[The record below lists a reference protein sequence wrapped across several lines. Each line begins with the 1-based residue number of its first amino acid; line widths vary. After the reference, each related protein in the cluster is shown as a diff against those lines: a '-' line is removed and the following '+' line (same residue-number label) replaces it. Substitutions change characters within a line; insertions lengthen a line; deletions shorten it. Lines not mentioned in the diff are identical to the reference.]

1 MCQFVLKVEENG
13 HKWGVPF
20 AIFILL
26 KARKKILTF
35 FKEFFSKIKIN
46 KRLIE
51 AWNGN

>member
-26 KARKKILTF
+26 KARKNLNIF
-35 FKEFFSKIKIN
+35 QRIFFSKIKIN